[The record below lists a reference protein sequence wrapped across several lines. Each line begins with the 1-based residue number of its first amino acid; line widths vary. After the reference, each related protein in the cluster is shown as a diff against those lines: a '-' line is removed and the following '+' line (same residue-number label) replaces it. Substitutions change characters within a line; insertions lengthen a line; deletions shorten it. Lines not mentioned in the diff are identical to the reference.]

1 MQIDIIKRK
10 KIKKKNSDS
19 YCLNYCLHFF
29 RTKNKLESHK
39 KLCKSKNFCNVI
51 MPTEDTKILEFN
63 QDQKSDK
70 EPFIL

>member
-70 EPFIL
+70 ESFIL